1 MRASV
6 RQVRDLRPVRLA
18 GSPFTHHASRITET
32 GSTFI
37 IVLWIAFGL
46 VSIALYFGH
55 AMQYELRASDNRVS
69 NQAAEQAIEGGIRY
83 VSSMLANL
91 SADGSNGILPDVEGY
106 LSEAVPVGDAKFW
119 IIGRDT
125 NTISGPGVLSFG
137 LIDEASKINLN
148 TAPSNMLAALT
159 YTLPNV
165 NPELP
170 AAILDWRSTN
180 SQNVY
185 QSYYSTTAESYQ
197 TKSAPFET
205 VDELRMVYGGDYD
218 VLVGEDLN
226 QNGILDPNEL
236 DVNHNGQLDPG
247 LLEYL
252 TVYSREPNTYS
263 NGTPRVSIATVSA
276 TGPLPRLLNNAFGST
291 RALQIMRSLGLVNNN
306 GQASGAPR
314 TFRSPLD
321 FYLLSRMT
329 SDEFAQIANSITL
342 TNGSYI
348 EGRININTAPSPV
361 LACLPGLDSNPE
373 VADTLVT
380 YRESNPDKLS
390 TIAWIVDAL
399 AQNTNSILPLLRAS
413 DRITTQS
420 YQFTADIA
428 AVGPFGR
435 GYRRV
440 RVVFDTSDGSPK
452 IVYRQDL
459 THLGWALGK
468 DLRDSIT
475 LAKLNR

>member
-1 MRASV
+1 VKIFVWPV
-6 RQVRDLRPVRLA
+6 RQK
-18 GSPFTHHASRITET
+18 FTHRASRIAQQ

-69 NQAAEQAIEGGIRY
+69 NQAAGQAIEGAVRY
-83 VSSMLANL
+83 INNILANQ
-91 SADGSNGILPDVEGY
+91 SSYGSNGLLPDVETY
-106 LSEAVPVGDAKFW
+106 LSEGVPVGDAKFW
-119 IIGRDT
+119 LIGRDT

-148 TAPSNMLAALT
+148 TAPSNMLAALA

-180 SQNVY
+180 SQGAY
-185 QSYYSTTAESYQ
+185 QSYYSTTADSYQ
-197 TKSAPFET
+197 TKGAPFET
-205 VDELRMVYGGDYD
+205 IAELRLVYGGDYD

-226 QNGILDPNEL
+226 RNGILDPNEL

-247 LLEYL
+247 LLEYV

-263 NGTPRVSIATVSA
+263 NGTPRVNIRTVSA
-276 TGPLPRLLNNAFGST
+276 TGPLPRLLNSVFGST
-291 RALQIMRSLGLVNNN
+291 RGLQLLRNLGLVNNN
-306 GQASGAPR
+306 GQASGATR
-314 TFRSPLD
+314 TYRSPLD
-321 FYLLSRMT
+321 FYLTSRM
-329 SDEFAQIANSITL
+329 SADEFAQIANSITM
-342 TNGSYI
+342 TNGNYI
-348 EGRININTAPSPV
+348 EGRININTASSAV
-361 LACLPGLDSNPE
+361 LACLPGFDSNPE
-373 VADTLVT
+373 LADTLVT
-380 YRESNPDKLS
+380 YRETNPDKLAS
-390 TIAWIVDAL
+390 IGWLVDAL
-399 AQNTNSILPLLRAS
+399 AQNTNSVLATLRRS
-413 DRITTQS
+413 DCITTQT
-420 YQFTADIA
+420 YQYTADIA

-435 GYRRV
+435 GYQRV

-452 IVYRQDL
+452 VVYRQDL

-468 DLRDSIT
+468 DIRDSIT